1 MFVTIFIHFKHK
13 CLLFTLRDKDKNT
26 MNFRIMFSTIYT
38 VPQTFNFSTHS
49 RNKLNY
55 KKKQSA
61 KIATGLE
68 KLAMFSRPP
77 AIFTDCIFL

>member
-13 CLLFTLRDKDKNT
+13 CLLFTLRDKDKNS
-26 MNFRIMFSTIYT
+26 MNFRIIFSTIYT

-55 KKKQSA
+55 KKKQSV
-61 KIATGLE
+61 KIAGGLE
-68 KLAMFSRPP
+68 NIANFSRPP
-77 AIFTDCIFL
+77 AIFADCFFL